1 MYLTFAEGRIEI
13 DYSMSRARRFCKY
26 VCQGIASLSR
36 NDHSIIYSCKSDF
49 RHRYSAY
56 KQFQFA
62 FIACHLF
69 YFLISTLLKLK
80 AKNTLLLKSRGFHDS
95 SKLVAIY
102 GF

>member
-1 MYLTFAEGRIEI
+1 MIIVLFTYVNPISDI
-13 DYSMSRARRFCKY
+13 D
-26 VCQGIASLSR
+26 IP
-36 NDHSIIYSCKSDF
+36 
-49 RHRYSAY
+49 Y
-56 KQFQFA
+56 KQFQFV

-80 AKNTLLLKSRGFHDS
+80 AKNTLLLKFRGFHDS